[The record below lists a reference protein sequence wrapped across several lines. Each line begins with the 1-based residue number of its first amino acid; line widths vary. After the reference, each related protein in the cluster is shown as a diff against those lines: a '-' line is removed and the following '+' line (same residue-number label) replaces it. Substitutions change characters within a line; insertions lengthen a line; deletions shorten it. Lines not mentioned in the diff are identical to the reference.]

1 MSAVSDVVLGV
12 DAGGTKLLGGLVT
25 REGEVLDT
33 DEVPTPRSPEGCDP
47 GLRALSALAARLAD
61 VAAAAG
67 HRIVGIGLGFPEY
80 VRDGVVSSAEVFAWD
95 RQPAEVLAE
104 VLPGLPVTVEG
115 DVLCA
120 AAAEARARSMRPGSS
135 LFYVS
140 WGTGLSSSLVL
151 GDVPLRGRRGEA
163 LAFGEWP
170 VAAAV
175 DSGWREN
182 LERYAAGLSLGRRYR
197 QRTGE
202 EVDGRTVVRRSTD
215 GDDPV
220 ADDIVDSV
228 ARALAHALA
237 QVVHL
242 LDPDVIV
249 LGGGLGTSG
258 TRPPRLVAELLPSL
272 LHRPDPPPVE
282 PAVAGPRAG
291 LVGAGLLA
299 TAPSRARPAGRTP

>member
-1 MSAVSDVVLGV
+1 MSDDVVLAI
-12 DAGGTKLLGGLVT
+12 DAGGTKLLGGLMT
-25 REGEVLDT
+25 AGGEVLAT
-33 DEVPTPRSPEGCDP
+33 DEVPTPRSPRGCDP
-47 GLRALSALAARLAD
+47 GLRALAELAGRLSD
-61 VAAAAG
+61 AAAAADQ
-67 HRIVGIGLGFPEY
+67 RVVAVGVGFPEY
-80 VRDGVVSSAEVFAWD
+80 VRDDAVTSAEVFAWD
-95 RQPAEVLAE
+95 RQPAEVLAD
-104 VLPGLPVTVEG
+104 VVPGVPVRVEG

-120 AAAEARARSMRPGSS
+120 VAAEARARSAGPGSS

-151 GDVPLRGRRGEA
+151 GGTPLPGRRGEA
-163 LAFGEWP
+163 LALGEWP
-170 VAAAV
+170 VPAAV
-175 DSGWREN
+175 DAGWPEN
-182 LERYAAGLSLGRRYR
+182 LERYAAGLSLGVRYR
-197 QRTGE
+197 TQTRE
-202 EVDGRTVVRRSTD
+202 DVDGRTVIERAAA

-220 ADDIVDSV
+220 AAEIVDSA
-228 ARALAHALA
+228 ARAVAHALA

-258 TRPPRLVAELLPSL
+258 TRPPQLVAELLPGL

-299 TAPSRARPAGRTP
+299 GAAR